1 MSSNHLLD
9 ASEHHP
15 KSVCILLKNFKKKSI
30 VPGLEVTGE
39 EITGL
44 RFLYALSPCKS
55 LSICT
60 CERKSLWNFLEKKS
74 VLHLWHCPQVI
85 TTWASWKKPHPL
97 NCHTWIFK
105 WIGHFFFKKAKPKK
119 DIFKKYLKHFNRQR
133 GPHHMSG
140 FWVSQ
145 KHVFELQISHL

>member
-1 MSSNHLLD
+1 MLLNTILNLY
-9 ASEHHP
+9 ASC
-15 KSVCILLKNFKKKSI
+15 SRTLKKKNHCSWARSDRRGNYRSEISLCSI
-30 VPGLEVTGE
+30 TVQKLKH
-39 EITGL
+39 L
-44 RFLYALSPCKS
+44 HMWKKS
-55 LSICT
+55 
-60 CERKSLWNFLEKKS
+60 SLKFSRKKS

-119 DIFKKYLKHFNRQR
+119 DIFKKYLKHFNHQR

-145 KHVFELQISHL
+145 KHVFEFQISHL